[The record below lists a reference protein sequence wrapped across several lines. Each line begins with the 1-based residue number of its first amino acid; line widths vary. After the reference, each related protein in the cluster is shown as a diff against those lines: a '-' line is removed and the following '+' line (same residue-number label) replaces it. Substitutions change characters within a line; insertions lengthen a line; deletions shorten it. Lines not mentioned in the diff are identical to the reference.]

1 MVKALTQE
9 QKLFLQR
16 IMAVKVLSD
25 EEAKGLYEEIMTLSE
40 GRGTTSVDGFDRFI
54 GTISSH
60 LKEYFDLDIRTA
72 VIFHE
77 ASGPSMSSTTRYHAF
92 VNRVNDTP
100 AELYGAFNKS
110 PHEIALFKIIL
121 ERLVE
126 RGKEKEDDN
135 EEDNDCDSD
144 DGTSNHRRG
153 AKAKTNTSPVA
164 GCTGSLSIME
174 MLSLRSE
181 LTESHEGK
189 LTLQQTQDA
198 IDKLI
203 QEKWLVPNLGSKEDG
218 ISGRRSSSASTSS
231 KKRRGRKSS
240 AEEFESTGATY
251 QIGPRTYMELDMVLR
266 DMGLSNMPQFI
277 TLRSS

>member
-25 EEAKGLYEEIMTLSE
+25 EEAKGLYEEIMTVSQ
-40 GRGTTSVDGFDRFI
+40 GRGTTSVDGFDRFV
-54 GTISSH
+54 GAISSH
-60 LKEYFDLDIRTA
+60 LKEYFDFDIRTA

-77 ASGPSMSSTTRYHAF
+77 AAGSSRSSTTRYHAF
-92 VNRVNDTP
+92 VNRVTDRP
-100 AELYGAFNKS
+100 AELYGAYNKS
-110 PHEIALFKIIL
+110 PHEIALFKLIL

-126 RGKEKEDDN
+126 RGNEKEDDD
-135 EEDNDCDSD
+135 EADNDYER
-144 DGTSNHRRG
+144 DGSNNDRL
-153 AKAKTNTSPVA
+153 ADKAKTNTSPVA

-174 MLSLRSE
+174 MLSLRNE
-181 LTESHEGK
+181 LTEAHDGK

-203 QEKWLVPNLGSKEDG
+203 QEKWLVPNFGSNDAG
-218 ISGRRSSSASTSS
+218 ISDRRSSSGSTSS

-240 AEEFESTGATY
+240 PEELESTGTTY